1 MTYSKLPQRVGE
13 APRITEGMPQL
24 QIGVDAVEEVNAE
37 LFRRVYSLPAVENQL
52 TVISPVEGSR
62 ALWVDPAIDVAHPD
76 LLPKERELGH
86 IHPDGSLHMAMD
98 PVRGQEAVDA
108 GWALFHPAA
117 GTRPGFGGFMLLYT
131 PRDMEELDVI
141 FGLIVDGYNHVVGAS
156 LDAVALAE
164 ADPR

>member
-1 MTYSKLPQRVGE
+1 MSYAQLPKRVGE
-13 APRITEGMPQL
+13 APTITEGMPQL
-24 QIGVDAVEEVNAE
+24 QIGVDAVEAVNDE
-37 LFRRVYSLPAVENQL
+37 LFRRVYSLPSVENQL

-62 ALWVDPAIDVAHPD
+62 ALWVDSAIDVAHPE

-98 PVRGQEAVDA
+98 PARGQEAVDA

-117 GTRPGFGGFMLLYT
+117 DTRPGFQGFMLLYT

-141 FGLIVDGYNHVVGAS
+141 CQLIVDGYNHVVGATV
-156 LDAVALAE
+156 DASVLAGSRE
-164 ADPR
+164 

>member
-1 MTYSKLPQRVGE
+1 MTYSELPRRAGE

-24 QIGVDAVEEVNAE
+24 QIGVDAVEVVNAE
-37 LFRRVYSLPAVENQL
+37 LFRRVYSLPSVQNQL

-62 ALWVDPAIDVAHPD
+62 ALRVDPAIGVAHPE

-98 PVRGQEAVDA
+98 PDRGQEAVDA

-117 GTRPGFGGFMLLYT
+117 GTRPGFQGFMLLYT
-131 PRDMEELDVI
+131 PRDMEELNVI
-141 FGLIVDGYNHVVGAS
+141 CQLIVDGYNHVVGAS
-156 LDAVALAE
+156 VEATGLAE
-164 ADPR
+164 GSQG

>member
-1 MTYSKLPQRVGE
+1 MAYSQLPQRVGE
-13 APRITEGMPQL
+13 PPSITEGMPQL

-37 LFRRVYSLPAVENQL
+37 LFRRVYSLPSVENQL

-62 ALWVDPAIDVAHPD
+62 ALWVEPSIEVAHPE

-98 PVRGQEAVDA
+98 PARGQEAVDA

-117 GTRPGFGGFMLLYT
+117 GTRPGFQGFMLLYT
-131 PRDMEELDVI
+131 PRNMDELGVI
-141 FGLIVDGYNHVVGAS
+141 CQLIVDGYNHVVGAS
-156 LDAVALAE
+156 VDAAHLAG
-164 ADPR
+164 